1 MKSFLYFLA
10 GVIVTFV
17 FVLFYGAGVVEEEC
31 KDAGGVLVGTTC
43 INPSAIVETK

>member
-10 GVIVTFV
+10 GVIVTFI

-31 KDAGGVLVGTTC
+31 KDAGGVPVANNC
-43 INPSAIVETK
+43 VNPSAIIEVD